1 MLFLGGPTAV
11 ESMLAWPDIIPGHTL
26 YPGKHGRILMN
37 SMNLQTYLLISAN
50 MFLVSMSISE
60 AEKPL

>member
-1 MLFLGGPTAV
+1 
-11 ESMLAWPDIIPGHTL
+11 MLAWPDIIPGHTL